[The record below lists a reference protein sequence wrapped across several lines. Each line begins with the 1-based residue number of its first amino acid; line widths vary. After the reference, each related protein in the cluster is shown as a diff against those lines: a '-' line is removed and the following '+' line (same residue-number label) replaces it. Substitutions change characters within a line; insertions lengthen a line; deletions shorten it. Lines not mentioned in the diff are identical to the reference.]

1 MGRLFINLI
10 GKKFGRLTV
19 IERVSNNK
27 WGQTNWLCK
36 CDCEKEKIIYGGS
49 LTRKIE
55 STKSCG
61 CLRKETAGGLNK
73 LNPGLAMMRVLISGY
88 KYSAKKKGHI
98 WNLTEEQFAEITKKN
113 CFYCGGKPEQTYKA
127 NKRVNGNYIY
137 NGIDRKDNTKGYTIE
152 NSVPCCKTCNMAKNS
167 LTIQE
172 FKNWVKRI
180 YNNMYV
186 KIN

>member
-1 MGRLFINLI
+1 MNMNFKDLT

-27 WGQTNWLCK
+27 WGQTKWLCQ
-36 CDCEKEKIIYGGS
+36 CDCGKKKIIYGGS

-61 CLRKETAGGLNK
+61 CLRNETAGGLNK
-73 LNPGLAMMRVLISGY
+73 LNPGLAMMRAKISQY

-98 WNLTEEQFAEITKKN
+98 WDLTEEQFAEITKKN
-113 CFYCGGKPEQTYKA
+113 CFYCGGKPKQTCKA
-127 NKRVNGNYIY
+127 NKRVNGDYIY
-137 NGIDRKDNTKGYTIE
+137 NGIDRKDNDKGYTIE
-152 NSVPCCKTCNMAKNS
+152 NSVPCCITCNMAKNS

-172 FKNWVKRI
+172 FKDWVKII
-180 YNNMYV
+180 YNKMYGV
-186 KIN
+186 S

>member
-1 MGRLFINLI
+1 MNFKDLT

-27 WGQTNWLCK
+27 WGQTKWLCE
-36 CDCEKEKIIYGGS
+36 CECGNEKIIYGGS

-61 CLRKETAGGLNK
+61 CLRNETAGGLNK
-73 LNPGLAMMRVLISGY
+73 LNPGLAMMRAKIGQY

-98 WNLTEEQFAEITKKN
+98 WNLTEEQFAELTKKD
-113 CFYCGGKPEQTYKA
+113 CFYCGAKPGQTCKA
-127 NKRVNGNYIY
+127 NKRANGDYIY
-137 NGIDRKDNTKGYTIE
+137 NGIDRRNNDKGYTID
-152 NSVPCCKTCNMAKNS
+152 NVVSCCKTCNMAKNS

-172 FKNWVKRI
+172 FKDWVKRI
-180 YNNMYV
+180 YNNMYGV
-186 KIN
+186 S